1 MSSCLPPGDP
11 EVVEYARQFNSIMA
25 WSLLPQFAY
34 VGLTSWCAHTV
45 ASAPAR
51 RSPCVFAP
59 WEVRDRRHHAAGDV
73 CHVHHCGCEC
83 NLQLRLHLWLRLVWG
98 PRVYRHW
105 PRFVPG
111 CHAACR
117 CLTSSIFCLRVGSPL
132 ATVLSFCVQLTV
144 FTLYAVVIRGSQR
157 ACPVGWRSFLTT
169 VCRAGY
175 HKDYWFGW
183 SMQSISWG
191 CPILTKS

>member
-1 MSSCLPPGDP
+1 MFLRPGRFATVGIMLPATFATCIT
-11 EVVEYARQFNSIMA
+11 VVANATFN
-25 WSLLPQFAY
+25 Y
-34 VGLTSWCAHTV
+34 VFIYGYGSFEGLG
-45 ASAPAR
+45 
-51 RSPCVFAP
+51 F
-59 WEVRDRRHHAAGDV
+59 
-73 CHVHHCGCEC
+73 
-83 NLQLRLHLWLRLVWG
+83 
-98 PRVYRHW
+98 
-105 PRFVPG
+105 
-111 CHAACR
+111 
-117 CLTSSIFCLRVGSPL
+117 IGSPL
-132 ATVLSFCVQLTV
+132 ATVLSFCVQLAV